1 MMDKSQVGEQM
12 MEYAVEVQA
21 DSTGTWA
28 GNGLTFDTEDEA
40 KEYALDLY
48 RRWSAVKEWR
58 VVLLENSG

>member
-1 MMDKSQVGEQM
+1 
-12 MEYAVEVQA
+12 MEYVVEVQA

-28 GNGLTFDTEDEA
+28 GNGKKFDTEDEA
-40 KEYALDLY
+40 KDYALDLY